1 MIQSVPLD
9 FGQKFR
15 VLLAYSSAR
24 RNLKNAQ
31 KRLLPANHA
40 EVA

>member
-15 VLLAYSSAR
+15 VLLAYSHAR

-31 KRLLPANHA
+31 NGCCPLSTLR
-40 EVA
+40 